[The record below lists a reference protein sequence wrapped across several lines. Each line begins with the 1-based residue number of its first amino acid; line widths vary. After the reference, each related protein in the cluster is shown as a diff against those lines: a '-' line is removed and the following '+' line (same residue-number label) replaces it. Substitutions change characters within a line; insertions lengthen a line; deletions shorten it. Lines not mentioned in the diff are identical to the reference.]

1 MESKNIFFA
10 LASFLVFI
18 IILSM
23 LGVLA
28 PTQSSKSVNVDRT
41 SYYNPV
47 SSTHVL
53 G

>member
-28 PTQSSKSVNVDRT
+28 PTQSSQSSKSVNVLAKQSDP
-41 SYYNPV
+41 S
-47 SSTHVL
+47 L
-53 G
+53 

>member
-47 SSTHVL
+47 SYWRPPL
-53 G
+53 